1 MGVSGNFTSVTLGPE
16 GSPDPKLKVNG
27 ESEDP
32 DRVKALYVAVAHANA
47 DQGPLGAGQAGDP
60 PAGLPSTAVRSPDG
74 AGFWTAVFDQERPPY
89 KVGET
94 VLVVGVIV
102 DSKGIPSFW
111 HQALKVA
118 ADEDG

>member
-1 MGVSGNFTSVTLGPE
+1 MPGAGNFTSVTLGPDDHGAE
-16 GSPDPKLKVNG
+16 KLKVNG

-32 DRVKALYVAVAHANA
+32 DRVKALYVAVAHADA
-47 DQGPLGAGQAGDP
+47 TDGPLGAGHAGDP
-60 PAGLPSTAVRSPDG
+60 PEGLPSTAVQSPDG

-102 DSKGIPSFW
+102 DGKGIPSFW
-111 HQALKVA
+111 HQSLKVA
-118 ADEDG
+118 SDEDG